1 MKGFSLRL
9 GIAVAGFTLATVPA
23 FGQARPS
30 ESGGAPAGAADRST
44 GGGASSSG
52 GAVDRGSGGSSGGG
66 GGGSVAS
73 SGGGGSISS
82 GGGGSSFSSPSG
94 SAIASPS
101 MSSGSSARETAPRHR
116 DGFSSGMAYFD
127 EGQRATPRSS
137 GPSGGG
143 STGSAV
149 SRGGGSSS
157 SGSSGGGSSSGGS
170 SAGAGSRSGSSDT
183 PGTRATGRTRTGP
196 APESSAGAAN
206 NLSGAHE
213 VPTWSR
219 PRGDRPVTGTAVDR
233 TVPIYGGGGN
243 GGWYGGGGGYGGYY
257 DPWYNYGFYSPYRYY
272 GYYPYYGFGMGYGLY
287 SGFGWA
293 PYFGDMYGD
302 PYGGGYADSGGSTS
316 TYGRGEQG
324 NLKLKVKPRAAKVYV
339 DGYYVGTV
347 DEFDGSFQKL
357 ALNTGRHKVEV
368 KADGFETAEFDVLIN
383 AQQTVTFQGELKRIQ

>member
-9 GIAVAGFTLATVPA
+9 GIVAAGFTLATVPA

-30 ESGGAPAGAADRST
+30 ESGPAPAAADRST
-44 GGGASSSG
+44 GGGAASSG
-52 GAVDRGSGGSSGGG
+52 SAVDRGSGGSSGGG
-66 GGGSVAS
+66 GSVAS
-73 SGGGGSISS
+73 SGGSVSSSGGNGAISS
-82 GGGGSSFSSPSG
+82 GGGGSSFSSPSAG
-94 SAIASPS
+94 AISSPS
-101 MSSGSSARETAPRHR
+101 AGSSAREVAPRHR

-143 STGSAV
+143 GSGSAV
-149 SRGGGSSS
+149 TRGGGSSS
-157 SGSSGGGSSSGGS
+157 PSGSSSGGS
-170 SAGAGSRSGSSDT
+170 SAGAGSRSGSSDN

-196 APESSAGAAN
+196 PSEASASTAN
-206 NLSGAHE
+206 NLGGARE

-219 PRGDRPVTGTAVDR
+219 PRGDRPVTGTAVER
-233 TVPIYGGGGN
+233 TVPIYGGGG
-243 GGWYGGGGGYGGYY
+243 YGGGYPGAGYGYGGYY
-257 DPWYNYGFYSPYRYY
+257 DPWYGYYSPYRGFYS
-272 GYYPYYGFGMGYGLY
+272 YYPYYGFGMGYGLY

-302 PYGGGYADSGGSTS
+302 PYGGGYPDTGGSTS

-383 AQQTVTFQGELKRIQ
+383 PQQTVTFQGELKRIQ